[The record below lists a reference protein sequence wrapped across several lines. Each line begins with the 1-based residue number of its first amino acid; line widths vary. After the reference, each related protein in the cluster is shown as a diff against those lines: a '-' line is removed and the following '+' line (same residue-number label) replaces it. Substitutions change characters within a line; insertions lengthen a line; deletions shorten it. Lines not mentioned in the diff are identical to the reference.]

1 MKGWLL
7 MQINDTSRFPS
18 LIDDDFSNSSSW
30 DTSNLVSSTI
40 SYSNGGYSKTINK
53 LQLSTSTNVVG
64 NYKQTINLDSSKTYT
79 FSIWVQS
86 SLNLSD
92 TNSILRVIYD
102 NDTETGLELVSFSGF
117 YKCNTPYVYNFNGVS
132 TIKNLR
138 FEFVGNATDT
148 LSINTPRLQQG
159 SLDLSYVVDTEDKA
173 TFVSKLNSL
182 KSYISNVPVDDKQV
196 YTLYNNA
203 LSFLNILTSNLN
215 SVSSRIYPY
224 RYAVYSTDNR
234 SVNKSGDNNTLYI
247 NFGFGNVLDNTN
259 YYIILG
265 DCDMV
270 VGDLHSQDN
279 TYNLF
284 KNNKTNYNDY
294 NDLNHY
300 LPNSLTMNARYSNS
314 YNYFSKLN
322 TLSWTGGGGYEWI
335 TESLTFPTNLN
346 PVFKFT
352 YIPPSNISYS
362 YGANGIPVILSY
374 IKADS
379 SYSVSSSDCLNV
391 INFDTPICDDIVDVD
406 SMYSNLMLFFNS
418 YNDLSKVSEMKAT
431 KNSLVTNYTNIKSA
445 ISKYSQYGINFST
458 LDSDYNT
465 LMNNYN
471 SSIVKLVK
479 GYTDSSG
486 LHDTNT
492 DVTTQFIP
500 VNSGDTYIINFV
512 KGNGNG
518 TSRVEGYDA
527 TQKFSTEICALDSC
541 QFPLTVTIPNGVSF
555 IKYSGFISSNQLE
568 DIIVNVTDLNNYLI
582 WSSIS
587 NSMMLGNSD
596 NALKAISNEFE
607 TINNRLSMLSLPITM
622 GNAGVL
628 LQYTYN
634 ITGADGNMSVL
645 KFTGQNYNDNIS
657 TLSSVLSNLNT
668 DVDLVVNET
677 CASFNINSIPSAF
690 YQDGNES
697 NI

>member
-1 MKGWLL
+1 

-30 DTSNLVSSTI
+30 DTSALVSSTI
-40 SYSNGGYSKTINK
+40 SYSGAFSKTINK

-92 TNSILRVIYD
+92 TNSILRVLYD

-117 YKCNTPYVYNFNGVS
+117 YKCNTPYVYNFSGVS

-159 SLDLSYVVDTEDKA
+159 SLDLSYIVDTEDKA

-196 YTLYNNA
+196 HTLYDNA
-203 LSFLNILTSNLN
+203 LSFLNVLTANLN

-224 RYAVYSTDNR
+224 RYAVYPTDNR
-234 SVNKSGDNNTLYI
+234 TVPKNGNNNTLYI
-247 NFGFGNVLDNTN
+247 NFGFGNVLDGTN
-259 YYIILG
+259 YDIILG
-265 DCDMV
+265 DCDLV
-270 VGDLHSQDN
+270 VGNLHSQDN

-300 LPNSLTMNARYSNS
+300 LSKSNTINAIYSNT
-314 YNYFSKLN
+314 YNYFSRLN
-322 TLSWTGGGGYEWI
+322 TFSWTGGGGYEWI
-335 TESLTFPTNLN
+335 SESLTFPTNLN

-362 YGANGIPVILSY
+362 YGGNGIPVALSY
-374 IKADS
+374 TRAADD
-379 SYSVSSSDCLNV
+379 SYYPHNSDCLNV
-391 INFDTPICDDIVDVD
+391 INFDTPICDDIVDID
-406 SMYSNLMLFFNS
+406 SMYSDLMLFFNS
-418 YNDLSKVSEMKAT
+418 YNDLPKVSAMKAT

-445 ISKYSQYGINFST
+445 ISQYSKYGITFPT
-458 LDSDYNT
+458 LESDYNT
-465 LMNNYN
+465 LRNNYN

-486 LHDTNT
+486 LHTTDT

-500 VNSGDTYIINFV
+500 VTSGDTYIINFV

-518 TSRVEGYDA
+518 MSRVEGYDVA
-527 TQKFSTEICALDSC
+527 KKFSTELCALDSC
-541 QFPLTVTIPNGVSF
+541 KFPLTVTIPNGVSF
-555 IKYSGFISSNQLE
+555 IKYNGFTSSNQLE
-568 DIIVNVTDLNNYLI
+568 DIIINVTDLDNYLI

-634 ITGADGNMSVL
+634 ITNADGNMSVL
-645 KFTGQNYNDNIS
+645 KFTGKNYNDN
-657 TLSSVLSNLNT
+657 LSALASVLNNLNT

-677 CASFNINSIPSAF
+677 CTSFNISSIPSAF
-690 YQDGNES
+690 YQDGN
-697 NI
+697 NV

>member
-1 MKGWLL
+1 

-30 DTSNLVSSTI
+30 DTSKLVSSTI
-40 SYSNGGYSKTINK
+40 SYPGGGFSKTINK
-53 LQLSTSTNVVG
+53 LQLSTSANVVG

-92 TNSILRVIYD
+92 TNSILRVLYD

-117 YKCNTPYVYNFNGVS
+117 YKCNTPYIYNFNGVS

-138 FEFVGNATDT
+138 FEFVGDATDT

-159 SLDLSYVVDTEDKA
+159 SLDLSYIVDTEDKA

-196 YTLYNNA
+196 HTLYDNA

-224 RYAVYSTDNR
+224 RYAAYPTDNR
-234 SVNKSGDNNTLYI
+234 SVTKNGDSNKLYI
-247 NFGFGNVLDNTN
+247 NFRFGNVLDGTN
-259 YYIILG
+259 YDIILG

-300 LPNSLTMNARYSNS
+300 LSNSDTINATYSNT
-314 YNYFSKLN
+314 YNYFSRLN
-322 TLSWTGGGGYEWI
+322 TLSWTGSGGFEWI
-335 TESLTFPTNLN
+335 SENITFPTNLN

-352 YIPPSNISYS
+352 YVPPSDISYS
-362 YGANGIPVILSY
+362 YGSNGIPVILSY
-374 IKADS
+374 IKGDDS
-379 SYSVSSSDCLNV
+379 YPISNSDCLNV

-406 SMYSNLMLFFNS
+406 SMYSDLMLFFNN
-418 YNDLSKVSEMKAT
+418 YNDLPKVSKMKAT
-431 KNSLVTNYTNIKSA
+431 KNSLITDYTNINSA
-445 ISKYSQYGINFST
+445 ISNYSQYGINFST

-471 SSIVKLVK
+471 SSIVKLAK

-486 LHDTNT
+486 LHATDT

-518 TSRVEGYDA
+518 MSRVEGYDA
-527 TQKFSTEICALDSC
+527 TKKFSSELCALNSC
-541 QFPLTVTIPNGVSF
+541 KFPLTVTIPNGVSF
-555 IKYSGFISSNQLE
+555 IKYSGFTSSNQLE
-568 DIIVNVTDLNNYLI
+568 DIIINVTDLDNYLI

-596 NALKAISNEFE
+596 NALKAISNEFK
-607 TINNRLSMLSLPITM
+607 TIGNRLSMLSLPITM
-622 GNAGVL
+622 GNAGAL

-634 ITGADGNMSVL
+634 VTDVNGNMSVL
-645 KFTGQNYNDNIS
+645 KFNGKNYNDNIS
-657 TLSSVLSNLNT
+657 NLSSVLNNLNT

-677 CASFNINSIPSAF
+677 CTSFNINTIPSAF
-690 YQDGNES
+690 YQDGN
-697 NI
+697 NV

>member
-40 SYSNGGYSKTINK
+40 SCSNGGYNKTINK
-53 LQLSTSTNVVG
+53 LQLSASTNTVG

-92 TNSILRVIYD
+92 TNSILRVVYD

-148 LSINTPRLQQG
+148 ISINTPRLQQG

-196 YTLYNNA
+196 HTLYDNA

-224 RYAVYSTDNR
+224 RYAVYPTDNR
-234 SVNKSGDNNTLYI
+234 TVPKNGDNNTLYI
-247 NFGFGNVLDNTN
+247 NFGFGNVLDGTN
-259 YYIILG
+259 YDIILG

-300 LPNSLTMNARYSNS
+300 LPNSLTINARYSNS

-335 TESLTFPTNLN
+335 SESITFPTNLN

-362 YGANGIPVILSY
+362 YGTNGIPVILSY
-374 IKADS
+374 IKADD
-379 SYSVSSSDCLNV
+379 SYSISSSDCLNV

-406 SMYSNLMLFFNS
+406 SMYSDLMLFFNS
-418 YNDLSKVSEMKAT
+418 YNDLSKVSSMKAT

-445 ISKYSQYGINFST
+445 ISQYSKYGITFPT
-458 LDSDYNT
+458 LESDYNT

-486 LHDTNT
+486 LHTSDT

-518 TSRVEGYDA
+518 MSRVEGYDA

-555 IKYSGFISSNQLE
+555 IKYSGFTSSNQLE
-568 DIIVNVTDLNNYLI
+568 DIIINVTDLDNYLI

-628 LQYTYN
+628 LQYAYN
-634 ITGADGNMSVL
+634 ITNADGNMSVL
-645 KFTGQNYNDNIS
+645 KFTGQNYNDNLS
-657 TLSSVLSNLNT
+657 TLASVLNNLNT
-668 DVDLVVNET
+668 DVDFVVNET
-677 CASFNINSIPSAF
+677 CTSFNINSIPSAF
-690 YQDGNES
+690 YQDGN
-697 NI
+697 NV

>member
-1 MKGWLL
+1 
-7 MQINDTSRFPS
+7 MQIDDTSRFPS

-30 DTSNLVSSTI
+30 DTTNLISSTI
-40 SYSNGGYSKTINK
+40 SYSKGGYSKTINK

-92 TNSILRVIYD
+92 TNSILRVLYD

-196 YTLYNNA
+196 HTLYNNA

-215 SVSSRIYPY
+215 TVSSRIYPY
-224 RYAVYSTDNR
+224 RYAVYPTDNR
-234 SVNKSGDNNTLYI
+234 SVTKNGDNNTLYI
-247 NFGFGNVLDNTN
+247 NFSFGNVLDNVT
-259 YYIILG
+259 YDIILG

-300 LPNSLTMNARYSNS
+300 LPESNTISATYSNA
-314 YNYFSKLN
+314 YDYFSKLN
-322 TLSWTGGGGYEWI
+322 TLSWTGSGGFEWI

-374 IKADS
+374 IKGSDS
-379 SYSVSSSDCLNV
+379 YTISSSDCLNV

-406 SMYSNLMLFFNS
+406 SMYSDLMLFFNS

-431 KNSLVTNYTNIKSA
+431 KNSLITDYTNIKTA

-479 GYTDSSG
+479 GYTDTSG
-486 LHDTNT
+486 LHITDT

-512 KGNGNG
+512 KGNSNG
-518 TSRVEGYDA
+518 RSRVEGYDA
-527 TQKFSTEICALDSC
+527 TKKFSTEICNINSC

-555 IKYSGFISSNQLE
+555 IKYSGFTSSNQLE
-568 DIIVNVTDLNNYLI
+568 DIIINVTDLDDYLI

-596 NALKAISNEFE
+596 NALKAIANEFK
-607 TINNRLSMLSLPITM
+607 TIGNRLSMLSLPITM
-622 GNAGVL
+622 GNTGAL

-634 ITGADGNMSVL
+634 VTDTNGNMSVL

-657 TLSSVLSNLNT
+657 NLSSVLNNLNT

-677 CASFNINSIPSAF
+677 CDSFNIKSIPSAF
-690 YQDGNES
+690 YQDGN
-697 NI
+697 NV

>member
-1 MKGWLL
+1 

-40 SYSNGGYSKTINK
+40 SYPGGGFSKTINK
-53 LQLSTSTNVVG
+53 LQLSTSANVVG

-92 TNSILRVIYD
+92 TNSILRVVYD
-102 NDTETGLELVSFSGF
+102 NDTETGLELVSFSSF

-138 FEFVGNATDT
+138 FEFVGDDTDT
-148 LSINTPRLQQG
+148 LNINTPRLQQG

-196 YTLYNNA
+196 HTLYDNA

-215 SVSSRIYPY
+215 TVSSRIYPY
-224 RYAVYSTDNR
+224 RYAVYPTDNR
-234 SVNKSGDNNTLYI
+234 SVTKNGDSNKLYI
-247 NFGFGNVLDNTN
+247 NFGFGNVLDDTN
-259 YYIILG
+259 YDIILG
-265 DCDMV
+265 DCDLV

-294 NDLNHY
+294 NNLNHY
-300 LPNSLTMNARYSNS
+300 LSKSNTINATYSNT
-314 YNYFSKLN
+314 YNYFSRLN
-322 TLSWTGGGGYEWI
+322 TLSWMGKGGYEWI
-335 TESLTFPTNLN
+335 SESLTFPTNLS

-362 YGANGIPVILSY
+362 YGSNGIPVILSY
-374 IKADS
+374 VKAGD
-379 SYSVSSSDCLNV
+379 SYSISSSDCLNV
-391 INFDTPICDDIVDVD
+391 INFDTPICDDIVDID
-406 SMYSNLMLFFNS
+406 SMYSDLMLFFNS
-418 YNDLSKVSEMKAT
+418 YNDLSKVSAMKTT
-431 KNSLVTNYTNIKSA
+431 KNSLITSYTNIKAA

-458 LDSDYNT
+458 LESDYNT
-465 LMNNYN
+465 LMSNYN

-486 LHDTNT
+486 LHSTDT

-518 TSRVEGYDA
+518 MSRVEGYDA
-527 TQKFSTEICALDSC
+527 TKKFSTEICALNSC

-555 IKYSGFISSNQLE
+555 IKYSGFVSSNQLE
-568 DIIVNVTDLNNYLI
+568 DIIINVTDLDNYLI

-596 NALKAISNEFE
+596 NALKAISNEFK
-607 TINNRLSMLSLPITM
+607 TIGNRLSMLALPITM
-622 GNAGVL
+622 GNLGAL

-634 ITGADGNMSVL
+634 VTDTNGNMSVL
-645 KFTGQNYNDNIS
+645 KFTGKNYNDNIGK
-657 TLSSVLSNLNT
+657 LSSVLNNLNT

-677 CASFNINSIPSAF
+677 CTSFNINSIPSAF
-690 YQDGNES
+690 YQDGN
-697 NI
+697 NV

>member
-1 MKGWLL
+1 

-53 LQLSTSTNVVG
+53 LQLSTSTTVVG

-92 TNSILRVIYD
+92 KNSILRVLYD

-196 YTLYNNA
+196 HTLYNNA

-215 SVSSRIYPY
+215 TVSSRIYPY
-224 RYAVYSTDNR
+224 RYAVYPTENR
-234 SVNKSGDNNTLYI
+234 SVTKNGDNNTLYI
-247 NFGFGNVLDNTN
+247 NFSFGNVLDNVT
-259 YYIILG
+259 YDIILG
-265 DCDMV
+265 DCDLV

-300 LPNSLTMNARYSNS
+300 LPESHTISAAYSNA
-314 YNYFSKLN
+314 YDYFSKLN
-322 TLSWTGGGGYEWI
+322 TLSWTGSGGFEWI
-335 TESLTFPTNLN
+335 TESLAFPTNLN
-346 PVFKFT
+346 PVFTFT

-374 IKADS
+374 IKGDDS
-379 SYSVSSSDCLNV
+379 YTISSSDCLNV

-406 SMYSNLMLFFNS
+406 SMYSDLMLFFNS

-431 KNSLVTNYTNIKSA
+431 KNSLITDYTNIKTA

-479 GYTDSSG
+479 GYTDTSG
-486 LHDTNT
+486 LHTTDT

-512 KGNGNG
+512 KGNSNG
-518 TSRVEGYDA
+518 RSRVEGYDA
-527 TQKFSTEICALDSC
+527 TKKFSTEICNINSC

-555 IKYSGFISSNQLE
+555 IKYSGFTSSNQLE
-568 DIIVNVTDLNNYLI
+568 DIIINVTDIDNYLI

-596 NALKAISNEFE
+596 NALKAIANEFK
-607 TINNRLSMLSLPITM
+607 TIGNRLSMLSLPITM
-622 GNAGVL
+622 GNTGVL

-634 ITGADGNMSVL
+634 VTDTNGNMSVL

-657 TLSSVLSNLNT
+657 NLSSVLNNLNT

-677 CASFNINSIPSAF
+677 CASFNIKSIPSAF
-690 YQDGNES
+690 YQDGN
-697 NI
+697 NV

>member
-1 MKGWLL
+1 

-30 DTSNLVSSTI
+30 DTSKLVSSTI
-40 SYSNGGYSKTINK
+40 SYPGGGFSKTINK
-53 LQLSTSTNVVG
+53 LQLSTSANVVG

-92 TNSILRVIYD
+92 TNSILRVLYD

-117 YKCNTPYVYNFNGVS
+117 YKCNTPYIYNFNGVS

-138 FEFVGNATDT
+138 FEFVGDATDT

-159 SLDLSYVVDTEDKA
+159 SLDLSYIVDTEDKA

-196 YTLYNNA
+196 HTLYDNA

-224 RYAVYSTDNR
+224 RYAAYPTDNR
-234 SVNKSGDNNTLYI
+234 SVTKNGDSNKLYI
-247 NFGFGNVLDNTN
+247 NFGFGNVLDGTN
-259 YYIILG
+259 YDIILG

-300 LPNSLTMNARYSNS
+300 LSNSDTINATYSNT
-314 YNYFSKLN
+314 YNYFSRLN
-322 TLSWTGGGGYEWI
+322 TLSWTGSGGFEWI
-335 TESLTFPTNLN
+335 SENITFPTNLN

-352 YIPPSNISYS
+352 YVPPSDISYS
-362 YGANGIPVILSY
+362 YGSNGIPVILSY
-374 IKADS
+374 IKGDDS
-379 SYSVSSSDCLNV
+379 YPISNSDCLNV

-406 SMYSNLMLFFNS
+406 SMYSDLMLFFNN
-418 YNDLSKVSEMKAT
+418 YNDLPKVSKMKAT
-431 KNSLVTNYTNIKSA
+431 KNSLITDYTNINSA
-445 ISKYSQYGINFST
+445 ISNYSQYGINFST

-471 SSIVKLVK
+471 SSIVKLAK
-479 GYTDSSG
+479 GYTDPSG
-486 LHDTNT
+486 LHATDT

-518 TSRVEGYDA
+518 MSRVEGYDA
-527 TQKFSTEICALDSC
+527 TKKFSSELCALNSC
-541 QFPLTVTIPNGVSF
+541 KFPLTVTIPNGVSF
-555 IKYSGFISSNQLE
+555 IKYSGFTSSNQLE
-568 DIIVNVTDLNNYLI
+568 DIIINVTDLDNYLI

-596 NALKAISNEFE
+596 NALKAISNEFK
-607 TINNRLSMLSLPITM
+607 TIGNRLSMLSLPITM
-622 GNAGVL
+622 GNAGAL

-634 ITGADGNMSVL
+634 VTDVNGNMSVL
-645 KFTGQNYNDNIS
+645 KFNGKNYNDNIS
-657 TLSSVLSNLNT
+657 NLSSVLNNLNT

-677 CASFNINSIPSAF
+677 CTSFNINTIPSAF
-690 YQDGNES
+690 YQDGN
-697 NI
+697 NV

>member
-1 MKGWLL
+1 

-30 DTSNLVSSTI
+30 DTSKLVSSTI
-40 SYSNGGYSKTINK
+40 SYPGGGFSKTINK
-53 LQLSTSTNVVG
+53 LQLSTSANVVG

-92 TNSILRVIYD
+92 TNSILRVLYD

-117 YKCNTPYVYNFNGVS
+117 YKCNTPYIYNFNGVS

-138 FEFVGNATDT
+138 FEFVGDATDT

-159 SLDLSYVVDTEDKA
+159 SLDLSYIADTEDKA

-196 YTLYNNA
+196 HTLYDNA
-203 LSFLNILTSNLN
+203 LSFLNILTANLN
-215 SVSSRIYPY
+215 TVSSRIYPY
-224 RYAVYSTDNR
+224 RYAVYPTDNR
-234 SVNKSGDNNTLYI
+234 SVTKNGDSNTLYI
-247 NFGFGNVLDNTN
+247 NFAFGNVLDNVN
-259 YYIILG
+259 YDILLG
-265 DCDMV
+265 DCDLV

-300 LPNSLTMNARYSNS
+300 LSNSDTINATYSNT
-314 YNYFSKLN
+314 YNYFSRLN
-322 TLSWTGGGGYEWI
+322 TLSWTGSGGFEWI
-335 TESLTFPTNLN
+335 SENITFPTNLN

-352 YIPPSNISYS
+352 YVPPSDISYS
-362 YGANGIPVILSY
+362 YGSNGIPVILSY
-374 IKADS
+374 IKGDDS
-379 SYSVSSSDCLNV
+379 YPISNSDCLNV

-406 SMYSNLMLFFNS
+406 SMYSDLMLFFNN
-418 YNDLSKVSEMKAT
+418 YNDLPKVSKMKAT
-431 KNSLVTNYTNIKSA
+431 KNSLITDYTNINSA
-445 ISKYSQYGINFST
+445 ISNYSQYGINFST

-471 SSIVKLVK
+471 SSIVKLAK

-486 LHDTNT
+486 LHATDT

-518 TSRVEGYDA
+518 MSRVEGYDA
-527 TQKFSTEICALDSC
+527 TKKFSSELCALNSC
-541 QFPLTVTIPNGVSF
+541 KFPLTVTIPNGVSF
-555 IKYSGFISSNQLE
+555 IKYSGFTSSNQLE
-568 DIIVNVTDLNNYLI
+568 DIIINVTDLDNYLI

-596 NALKAISNEFE
+596 NALKAISNEFK
-607 TINNRLSMLSLPITM
+607 TIGNRLSMLSLPITM
-622 GNAGVL
+622 GNAGAL

-634 ITGADGNMSVL
+634 VTDVNGNMSVL
-645 KFTGQNYNDNIS
+645 KFNGKNYNDNIS
-657 TLSSVLSNLNT
+657 NLSSVLNNLNT

-677 CASFNINSIPSAF
+677 CTSFNINTIPSAF
-690 YQDGNES
+690 YQDGN
-697 NI
+697 NV

>member
-1 MKGWLL
+1 
-7 MQINDTSRFPS
+7 MQIDDTSRFPS

-64 NYKQTINLDSSKTYT
+64 NYKQTISLDSNKTYT

-92 TNSILRVIYD
+92 KNSILRVLYD

-117 YKCNTPYVYNFNGVS
+117 YKCNTPYVYNFTGIS

-159 SLDLSYVVDTEDKA
+159 SLDLSYIVDTEDKA

-196 YTLYNNA
+196 HTLYNNA

-215 SVSSRIYPY
+215 TVSSRIYPY
-224 RYAVYSTDNR
+224 RYAVYPTNSR
-234 SVNKSGDNNTLYI
+234 SVTKNGDSNKLYI
-247 NFGFGNVLDNTN
+247 NFGFGNVLDGTN
-259 YYIILG
+259 YDIILG
-265 DCDMV
+265 DCDLV

-300 LPNSLTMNARYSNS
+300 LPESNTSSAAYSNA
-314 YNYFSKLN
+314 YDYFSKLN
-322 TLSWTGGGGYEWI
+322 TLSWTGSGGFEWI

-374 IKADS
+374 IKGDE
-379 SYSVSSSDCLNV
+379 SYTISSSDCLNV

-406 SMYSNLMLFFNS
+406 SMYSDLMLFFNS

-431 KNSLVTNYTNIKSA
+431 KNSLITDYTNIKTA

-479 GYTDSSG
+479 GYTDTSG
-486 LHDTNT
+486 LHITDT

-512 KGNGNG
+512 KGNSNG
-518 TSRVEGYDA
+518 RSRVEGYDA
-527 TQKFSTEICALDSC
+527 TKKFSTEICNINSC

-555 IKYSGFISSNQLE
+555 IKYSGFTSSNQLE
-568 DIIVNVTDLNNYLI
+568 DIIINVTDLDDYLI

-596 NALKAISNEFE
+596 NALKAIANEFK
-607 TINNRLSMLSLPITM
+607 TIGNRLSMLSLPITM
-622 GNAGVL
+622 GNTGAL

-634 ITGADGNMSVL
+634 VTDTNGNMSVL

-657 TLSSVLSNLNT
+657 NLSSVLNNLNT

-677 CASFNINSIPSAF
+677 CDSFNIKSIPSAF
-690 YQDGNES
+690 YQDGN
-697 NI
+697 NV

>member
-1 MKGWLL
+1 

-30 DTSNLVSSTI
+30 DTSKLVSSTI
-40 SYSNGGYSKTINK
+40 SYPGGGFSKTINK
-53 LQLSTSTNVVG
+53 LQLSTSANVVG

-92 TNSILRVIYD
+92 TNSILRVLYD

-117 YKCNTPYVYNFNGVS
+117 YKCNTPYIYNFNGVS

-138 FEFVGNATDT
+138 FEFVGDATDT

-159 SLDLSYVVDTEDKA
+159 SLDLSYIVDTEDKA

-196 YTLYNNA
+196 HTLYDNA

-224 RYAVYSTDNR
+224 RYAAYPTDNR
-234 SVNKSGDNNTLYI
+234 SVTKNGDSNKLYI
-247 NFGFGNVLDNTN
+247 NFGFGNVLDGTN
-259 YYIILG
+259 YDIILG

-300 LPNSLTMNARYSNS
+300 LSNSDTINATYSNT
-314 YNYFSKLN
+314 YNYFSRLN
-322 TLSWTGGGGYEWI
+322 TLSWTGSGGFEWI
-335 TESLTFPTNLN
+335 SENITFPTNLN

-352 YIPPSNISYS
+352 YVPPSDISYS
-362 YGANGIPVILSY
+362 YGSNGIPVILSY
-374 IKADS
+374 IKGDDS
-379 SYSVSSSDCLNV
+379 YPISNSDCLNV

-406 SMYSNLMLFFNS
+406 SMYSDLMLFFNN
-418 YNDLSKVSEMKAT
+418 YNDLPKVSKMKAT
-431 KNSLVTNYTNIKSA
+431 KNSLITDYTNINSA
-445 ISKYSQYGINFST
+445 ISNYSQYGINFST

-471 SSIVKLVK
+471 SSIVKLAK

-486 LHDTNT
+486 LHATDT

-518 TSRVEGYDA
+518 MSRVEGYDA
-527 TQKFSTEICALDSC
+527 TKKFSSELCALNSC
-541 QFPLTVTIPNGVSF
+541 KFPLTVTIPNGVSF
-555 IKYSGFISSNQLE
+555 IKYSGFTSSNQLE
-568 DIIVNVTDLNNYLI
+568 DIIINVTDLDNYLI

-596 NALKAISNEFE
+596 NALKAISNEFK
-607 TINNRLSMLSLPITM
+607 TIGNRLSMLSLPITM
-622 GNAGVL
+622 GNAGAL

-634 ITGADGNMSVL
+634 VTDVNGNMSVL
-645 KFTGQNYNDNIS
+645 KFNGKNYNDNIS
-657 TLSSVLSNLNT
+657 NLSSVLNNLNT

-677 CASFNINSIPSAF
+677 CTSFNINTIPSAF
-690 YQDGNES
+690 YQDGN
-697 NI
+697 NV

>member
-1 MKGWLL
+1 

-30 DTSNLVSSTI
+30 DTSALVSSTI
-40 SYSNGGYSKTINK
+40 SYSAGAFSKTINK
-53 LQLSTSTNVVG
+53 LQLSTSNNVVG
-64 NYKQTINLDSSKTYT
+64 NYKQMINLDSSKTYT

-92 TNSILRVIYD
+92 TNSILRVVYD

-138 FEFVGNATDT
+138 FEFIGNDTDT

-182 KSYISNVPVDDKQV
+182 KSYISSVPVDDKQV
-196 YTLYNNA
+196 HTLYDNA
-203 LSFLNILTSNLN
+203 LSFLNILTANLN

-224 RYAVYSTDNR
+224 RYAVYPTDNR
-234 SVNKSGDNNTLYI
+234 SVTKNGDNNTLYI
-247 NFGFGNVLDNTN
+247 NFGFGNVLDSTN
-259 YYIILG
+259 YDIILG
-265 DCDMV
+265 DCDLV

-300 LPNSLTMNARYSNS
+300 LPKSNTINAVYSNT
-314 YNYFSKLN
+314 YNYFSRLN
-322 TLSWTGGGGYEWI
+322 TFSWTGGGGYEWI
-335 TESLTFPTNLN
+335 SENITFPTNLN

-362 YGANGIPVILSY
+362 YGSNGIPVILSY
-374 IKADS
+374 VKADD
-379 SYSVSSSDCLNV
+379 SYTISNSDCLNV

-406 SMYSNLMLFFNS
+406 SMYSDLMLFFNS

-431 KNSLVTNYTNIKSA
+431 KNSLITDYTNIKSA

-471 SSIVKLVK
+471 SSIVKLVE

-486 LHDTNT
+486 LHPTNT
-492 DVTTQFIP
+492 DVSTQFIP

-518 TSRVEGYDA
+518 MSRVEGYDA
-527 TQKFSTEICALDSC
+527 TKKFITEICALNSC
-541 QFPLTVTIPNGVSF
+541 QFPLTITIPNGVSF
-555 IKYSGFISSNQLE
+555 IKYSGFTSSNQLE
-568 DIIVNVTDLNNYLI
+568 DIIINVTDLDNYLI

-607 TINNRLSMLSLPITM
+607 TINNRLSMLTLPITM

-645 KFTGQNYNDNIS
+645 KFTGQNYNDNINN
-657 TLSSVLSNLNT
+657 LSSVLNNLNT

-677 CASFNINSIPSAF
+677 CTSFNINSIPSAF
-690 YQDGNES
+690 YQDGN
-697 NI
+697 NV

>member
-1 MKGWLL
+1 

-30 DTSNLVSSTI
+30 DTSKLVSSTI
-40 SYSNGGYSKTINK
+40 SYPGGGFSKTINK
-53 LQLSTSTNVVG
+53 LQLSTSANVVG

-92 TNSILRVIYD
+92 TNSILRVLYD

-117 YKCNTPYVYNFNGVS
+117 YKCNTPYIYNFNGVS

-138 FEFVGNATDT
+138 FEFVGDATDT

-159 SLDLSYVVDTEDKA
+159 SLDLSYIVDTEDKA

-196 YTLYNNA
+196 HTLYDNA

-224 RYAVYSTDNR
+224 RYAAYPTDNR
-234 SVNKSGDNNTLYI
+234 SVTKNGDSNKLYI
-247 NFGFGNVLDNTN
+247 NFRFGNVLDGTN
-259 YYIILG
+259 YDIILG

-300 LPNSLTMNARYSNS
+300 LSNSDTINATYSNT
-314 YNYFSKLN
+314 YNYFSRLN
-322 TLSWTGGGGYEWI
+322 TLSWTGSGGFEWI
-335 TESLTFPTNLN
+335 SENITFPTNLN

-352 YIPPSNISYS
+352 YVPPSDISYS
-362 YGANGIPVILSY
+362 YGSNGIPVILSY
-374 IKADS
+374 IKGDDS
-379 SYSVSSSDCLNV
+379 YPISSSDCLNV

-406 SMYSNLMLFFNS
+406 SMYSDLMLFFNN
-418 YNDLSKVSEMKAT
+418 YNDLPKVSKMKAT
-431 KNSLVTNYTNIKSA
+431 KNSLITDYTNINSA
-445 ISKYSQYGINFST
+445 ISNYSQYGINFST

-471 SSIVKLVK
+471 SSIVKLAK

-486 LHDTNT
+486 LHATDT

-518 TSRVEGYDA
+518 MSRVEGYDA
-527 TQKFSTEICALDSC
+527 TKKFSSELCALNSC
-541 QFPLTVTIPNGVSF
+541 KFPLTVTIPNGVSF
-555 IKYSGFISSNQLE
+555 IKYSGFTSSNQLE
-568 DIIVNVTDLNNYLI
+568 DIIINVTDLDNYLI

-596 NALKAISNEFE
+596 NALKAISNEFK
-607 TINNRLSMLSLPITM
+607 TIGNRLSMLSLPITM
-622 GNAGVL
+622 GNAGAL

-634 ITGADGNMSVL
+634 VTDVNGNMSVL
-645 KFTGQNYNDNIS
+645 KFNGKNYNDNIS
-657 TLSSVLSNLNT
+657 NLSSVLNNLNT

-677 CASFNINSIPSAF
+677 CTSFNINTIPSAF
-690 YQDGNES
+690 YQDGN
-697 NI
+697 NV

>member
-1 MKGWLL
+1 

-30 DTSNLVSSTI
+30 DTSTLVSSTI
-40 SYSNGGYSKTINK
+40 SYSGAFSKTINK
-53 LQLSTSTNVVG
+53 LQLSTSNNVVG

-92 TNSILRVIYD
+92 TNSILRVLYD

-138 FEFVGNATDT
+138 FEFIGNDTDT

-159 SLDLSYVVDTEDKA
+159 SLDLSYIVDTEDKA

-196 YTLYNNA
+196 HTLYGNA
-203 LSFLNILTSNLN
+203 LSFLNILTANLN

-224 RYAVYSTDNR
+224 RYAVYPTDNR
-234 SVNKSGDNNTLYI
+234 TVPKNGDNNTLYI
-247 NFGFGNVLDNTN
+247 NFGFGNVLDSTN
-259 YYIILG
+259 YDIILG
-265 DCDMV
+265 DCDLV

-300 LPNSLTMNARYSNS
+300 LSKSNTINATYSNT
-314 YNYFSKLN
+314 YNYFSRLN

-335 TESLTFPTNLN
+335 SESLTFPTNLN

-362 YGANGIPVILSY
+362 YGANGILVILSY

-391 INFDTPICDDIVDVD
+391 INFDTPICDDIVDID

-418 YNDLSKVSEMKAT
+418 YSDLPKVSAMKAT

-445 ISKYSQYGINFST
+445 ISQYSKYGITFPT
-458 LDSDYNT
+458 LESDYNT
-465 LMNNYN
+465 LRNNYN

-479 GYTDSSG
+479 GYTDPSG
-486 LHDTNT
+486 LHTSDT

-500 VNSGDTYIINFV
+500 VTSGDTYIINFV
-512 KGNGNG
+512 KGNENG
-518 TSRVEGYDA
+518 MSRVEGYDV
-527 TQKFSTEICALDSC
+527 TKKFSTEICALNSC
-541 QFPLTVTIPNGVSF
+541 KFPLTVTIPNGVSF
-555 IKYSGFISSNQLE
+555 IRYSGFTSSNQLE
-568 DIIVNVTDLNNYLI
+568 DIIINVTDLDNYLI

-622 GNAGVL
+622 GNAGTL

-634 ITGADGNMSVL
+634 ITNADGNMSVL

-657 TLSSVLSNLNT
+657 ALVSVLNNLNT

-677 CASFNINSIPSAF
+677 CTSFNISSIPSAF
-690 YQDGNES
+690 YQDGN
-697 NI
+697 NV

>member
-1 MKGWLL
+1 

-30 DTSNLVSSTI
+30 DTSALVSSTI
-40 SYSNGGYSKTINK
+40 SYSNGGFSKTINK
-53 LQLSTSTNVVG
+53 LQLSTSANVVG

-92 TNSILRVIYD
+92 TNSILRVLYD

-117 YKCNTPYVYNFNGVS
+117 YKCNTPYVYNFNGIS

-159 SLDLSYVVDTEDKA
+159 SLDLSYIVDTEDKA

-196 YTLYNNA
+196 HTLYDNA
-203 LSFLNILTSNLN
+203 LSFLNVLTANLN

-224 RYAVYSTDNR
+224 RYAVYPTDNR
-234 SVNKSGDNNTLYI
+234 TVPKNGDNNTLYI
-247 NFGFGNVLDNTN
+247 NFGFGNVLDGTN
-259 YYIILG
+259 YDIILG
-265 DCDMV
+265 DCDLV

-300 LPNSLTMNARYSNS
+300 LPNSLTMNAKYSNT
-314 YNYFSKLN
+314 YNYFSRLN
-322 TLSWTGGGGYEWI
+322 MFSWTGGGGYEWI
-335 TESLTFPTNLN
+335 SESLTFPTNLN

-352 YIPPSNISYS
+352 YIPPSDISYS
-362 YGANGIPVILSY
+362 YGANGIPVALSY
-374 IKADS
+374 TRADD
-379 SYSVSSSDCLNV
+379 SYSTSNSDCLNV
-391 INFDTPICDDIVDVD
+391 INFDTPICDDIVDID
-406 SMYSNLMLFFNS
+406 SMYSDLMLFFNS
-418 YNDLSKVSEMKAT
+418 YNDLPKVSAMKAT

-445 ISKYSQYGINFST
+445 ISQYSKYGITFPT
-458 LDSDYNT
+458 LESDYNT
-465 LMNNYN
+465 LRNNYN

-486 LHDTNT
+486 LHTSDT

-518 TSRVEGYDA
+518 MSRVEGYDV
-527 TQKFSTEICALDSC
+527 TKKFSTEICALNSC
-541 QFPLTVTIPNGVSF
+541 KFPLTVTIPNGVSF
-555 IKYSGFISSNQLE
+555 IKYSGFTSSNQLE
-568 DIIVNVTDLNNYLI
+568 DIIINVTDLDNYLI

-622 GNAGVL
+622 GNVGAL

-634 ITGADGNMSVL
+634 VTNADGNMSVL

-657 TLSSVLSNLNT
+657 ALAAVLNNLNT

-677 CASFNINSIPSAF
+677 CASFNISSIPSAF
-690 YQDGNES
+690 YQDGN
-697 NI
+697 NV

>member
-1 MKGWLL
+1 
-7 MQINDTSRFPS
+7 MQINDTIRFPS

-40 SYSNGGYSKTINK
+40 SYSNGGYNKTINK
-53 LQLSTSTNVVG
+53 LQLSTSANVVG

-92 TNSILRVIYD
+92 TNSILRVLYD

-117 YKCNTPYVYNFNGVS
+117 YKCNTPYVYNFNGIS

-138 FEFVGNATDT
+138 FEFVGNDTDT
-148 LSINTPRLQQG
+148 LNINTPRLQQG

-196 YTLYNNA
+196 HTLYDNA
-203 LSFLNILTSNLN
+203 LSFLNILTANLN

-224 RYAVYSTDNR
+224 RYTVYPTDNR
-234 SVNKSGDNNTLYI
+234 TVSKNGDNNTLYI
-247 NFGFGNVLDNTN
+247 NFGFGNVLDGTN
-259 YYIILG
+259 YDIILG
-265 DCDMV
+265 DCDLV

-284 KNNKTNYNDY
+284 KNNKTTYNDY

-300 LPNSLTMNARYSNS
+300 LPNSLTINARYSNS

-322 TLSWTGGGGYEWI
+322 TLSWTGGGGFEWI
-335 TESLTFPTNLN
+335 SESLTFPTNLN

-352 YIPPSNISYS
+352 YIPLSDISYS

-374 IKADS
+374 VKADD
-379 SYSVSSSDCLNV
+379 SYSISSSDCLNV

-406 SMYSNLMLFFNS
+406 SMYSDLMLFFNS
-418 YNDLSKVSEMKAT
+418 YNDLPKVSAMKAT

-445 ISKYSQYGINFST
+445 ISQYSKYGITFPT
-458 LDSDYNT
+458 LDSDYTT

-486 LHDTNT
+486 LHTTDT

-518 TSRVEGYDA
+518 MSRVEGYDA
-527 TQKFSTEICALDSC
+527 TKKFSTEICALNSC
-541 QFPLTVTIPNGVSF
+541 KFPLTVTIPNGVSF
-555 IKYSGFISSNQLE
+555 IRYSGFISSNQLE
-568 DIIVNVTDLNNYLI
+568 DIIINVTDLNNYLV

-596 NALKAISNEFE
+596 NALKAISNEFK
-607 TINNRLSMLSLPITM
+607 TIDNRLSMLALPITM

-634 ITGADGNMSVL
+634 ITNANGNMSVL

-657 TLSSVLSNLNT
+657 TLSSVLNNLNT

-677 CASFNINSIPSAF
+677 CSSFNIKSIPSAF
-690 YQDGNES
+690 YQDGN
-697 NI
+697 NV

>member
-1 MKGWLL
+1 
-7 MQINDTSRFPS
+7 MQINDTIRFPS

-40 SYSNGGYSKTINK
+40 SYSNGGYNKTINK
-53 LQLSTSTNVVG
+53 LQLSTSANVVG

-92 TNSILRVIYD
+92 TNSILRVLYD

-117 YKCNTPYVYNFNGVS
+117 YKCNTPYVYNFNGIS

-138 FEFVGNATDT
+138 FEFVGNDTDT
-148 LSINTPRLQQG
+148 LNINTPRLQQG

-196 YTLYNNA
+196 HTLYDNA
-203 LSFLNILTSNLN
+203 LSFLNILTANLN

-224 RYAVYSTDNR
+224 RYTVYPTDNR
-234 SVNKSGDNNTLYI
+234 TVSKNGDNNTLYI
-247 NFGFGNVLDNTN
+247 NFGFGNVLDGTN
-259 YYIILG
+259 YDIILG
-265 DCDMV
+265 DCDLV

-284 KNNKTNYNDY
+284 KNNKTTYNDY

-300 LPNSLTMNARYSNS
+300 LPNSLTINARYSNS

-322 TLSWTGGGGYEWI
+322 TLSWTGGGGFEWI
-335 TESLTFPTNLN
+335 SESLTFPTNLN

-352 YIPPSNISYS
+352 YIPPSDISYS

-374 IKADS
+374 VKADD
-379 SYSVSSSDCLNV
+379 SYSISSSDCLNV

-406 SMYSNLMLFFNS
+406 SMYSDLMLFFNS
-418 YNDLSKVSEMKAT
+418 YNDLPKVSAMKAT

-445 ISKYSQYGINFST
+445 ISQYSKYGITFPT
-458 LDSDYNT
+458 LDSDYTT

-486 LHDTNT
+486 LHTTDT

-518 TSRVEGYDA
+518 MSRVEGYDA
-527 TQKFSTEICALDSC
+527 TKKFSTEICALNSC
-541 QFPLTVTIPNGVSF
+541 KFPLTVTIPNGVSF
-555 IKYSGFISSNQLE
+555 IRYSGFISSNQLE
-568 DIIVNVTDLNNYLI
+568 DIIINVTDLNNYLV

-596 NALKAISNEFE
+596 NALKAISNEFK
-607 TINNRLSMLSLPITM
+607 TIDNRLSMLALPITM

-634 ITGADGNMSVL
+634 ITNANGNMSVL

-657 TLSSVLSNLNT
+657 TLSSVLNNLNT

-677 CASFNINSIPSAF
+677 CSSFNIKSIPSAF
-690 YQDGNES
+690 YQDGN
-697 NI
+697 NV

>member
-1 MKGWLL
+1 
-7 MQINDTSRFPS
+7 MQINNTSRFPS

-30 DTSNLVSSTI
+30 DTSALVSSTI
-40 SYSNGGYSKTINK
+40 SYSGAFSKTINK
-53 LQLSTSTNVVG
+53 LQLSTSNNVVG

-92 TNSILRVIYD
+92 TNSILRVLYD

-196 YTLYNNA
+196 HTLYDNA
-203 LSFLNILTSNLN
+203 LSFLNILTANLN

-224 RYAVYSTDNR
+224 RYAVYPTDNR
-234 SVNKSGDNNTLYI
+234 TVPKNGDNNTLYI
-247 NFGFGNVLDNTN
+247 NFGFGNVLDGTN
-259 YYIILG
+259 YDIILG
-265 DCDMV
+265 DCDLV

-300 LPNSLTMNARYSNS
+300 LSKSNTINAIYSNT
-314 YNYFSKLN
+314 YNYFSRLN

-335 TESLTFPTNLN
+335 SESLIFPTNLN

-352 YIPPSNISYS
+352 YVPPSDISYS
-362 YGANGIPVILSY
+362 YGANGIPVALSY
-374 IKADS
+374 TRAADY
-379 SYSVSSSDCLNV
+379 SYYPHISDCLNV

-406 SMYSNLMLFFNS
+406 SMYSDLMLFFNS
-418 YNDLSKVSEMKAT
+418 YNDLSKVSAMKAT

-445 ISKYSQYGINFST
+445 ISQYSQYGINFST

-465 LMNNYN
+465 LRNNYN

-486 LHDTNT
+486 LHTTDT

-518 TSRVEGYDA
+518 MSRVEGYDV
-527 TQKFSTEICALDSC
+527 TKKFSTELCALDSC
-541 QFPLTVTIPNGVSF
+541 KFPLTVTIPNGVSF
-555 IKYSGFISSNQLE
+555 IKYSGFTSSNQLE
-568 DIIVNVTDLNNYLI
+568 DIIINVTDLDNYLI

-607 TINNRLSMLSLPITM
+607 TINNRLSMLALPITM
-622 GNAGVL
+622 GGAGAL

-634 ITGADGNMSVL
+634 ITNADGNMSVL
-645 KFTGQNYNDNIS
+645 KFTGQNYNDN
-657 TLSSVLSNLNT
+657 LSALASVLNNLNT

-677 CASFNINSIPSAF
+677 CTSFNINSIPSAF
-690 YQDGNES
+690 YQDGN
-697 NI
+697 NV

>member
-1 MKGWLL
+1 

-30 DTSNLVSSTI
+30 DTSSLVSSTI
-40 SYSNGGYSKTINK
+40 TYSDGGFSKTINK
-53 LQLSTSTNVVG
+53 LRLSTSDNVVG

-92 TNSILRVIYD
+92 TNSILRVLYD

-117 YKCNTPYVYNFNGVS
+117 YKCNTPYVYNFSGVS

-138 FEFVGNATDT
+138 FEFVGNNTNT
-148 LSINTPRLQQG
+148 LYINTPRLQQG
-159 SLDLSYVVDTEDKA
+159 SLDLSYIVDTEDKA

-196 YTLYNNA
+196 HTLYDNA
-203 LSFLNILTSNLN
+203 LAFLNVLTANLN
-215 SVSSRIYPY
+215 TVSSRIYPY
-224 RYAVYSTDNR
+224 RYAVYPTDNR
-234 SVNKSGDNNTLYI
+234 SVTKNGDSNTLYI
-247 NFGFGNVLDNTN
+247 NFAFGNVLDNVN
-259 YYIILG
+259 YDILLG
-265 DCDMV
+265 DCDLV

-300 LPNSLTMNARYSNS
+300 LSNSLTINAKYSNS
-314 YNYFSKLN
+314 YNYFSRLN
-322 TLSWTGGGGYEWI
+322 MFSWTGGGGYEWI
-335 TESLTFPTNLN
+335 SESLIFPTNLN

-374 IKADS
+374 IKGNDS
-379 SYSVSSSDCLNV
+379 YTLSSSDCLNV

-406 SMYSNLMLFFNS
+406 SMYSDLMLFFNS
-418 YNDLSKVSEMKAT
+418 YNDLPKVSAMKAT
-431 KNSLVTNYTNIKSA
+431 KNSLITNYTNIKSS
-445 ISKYSQYGINFST
+445 ISQYSKYGITFPT
-458 LDSDYNT
+458 LESDYNT

-486 LHDTNT
+486 LHATDT

-500 VNSGDTYIINFV
+500 VTSGDTYIINFV

-518 TSRVEGYDA
+518 MSRVEGYDV
-527 TQKFSTEICALDSC
+527 TKKFSTEICALNSC
-541 QFPLTVTIPNGVSF
+541 KFPLTVTIPNGVSF
-555 IKYSGFISSNQLE
+555 IKYSGFTSSNQLE
-568 DIIVNVTDLNNYLI
+568 DIIINVTDLDNYLI

-622 GNAGVL
+622 GNVGAL

-634 ITGADGNMSVL
+634 ITNADGNMSVL

-657 TLSSVLSNLNT
+657 ALASVLNNLNT

-690 YQDGNES
+690 YQDGN
-697 NI
+697 NV

>member
-1 MKGWLL
+1 

-40 SYSNGGYSKTINK
+40 SCSNGGYNKTINK
-53 LQLSTSTNVVG
+53 LQLSASTNTVG

-92 TNSILRVIYD
+92 TNSILRVVYD

-148 LSINTPRLQQG
+148 ISINTPRLQQG

-196 YTLYNNA
+196 HTLYDNA

-224 RYAVYSTDNR
+224 RYAVYPTDNR
-234 SVNKSGDNNTLYI
+234 TVPKNGDNNTLYI
-247 NFGFGNVLDNTN
+247 NFGFGNVLDGTN
-259 YYIILG
+259 YDIILG

-300 LPNSLTMNARYSNS
+300 LPNSLTINARYSNS

-335 TESLTFPTNLN
+335 SESITFPTNLN

-362 YGANGIPVILSY
+362 YGTNGIPVILSY
-374 IKADS
+374 IKADD
-379 SYSVSSSDCLNV
+379 SYSISSSDCLNV

-406 SMYSNLMLFFNS
+406 SMYSDLMLFFNS
-418 YNDLSKVSEMKAT
+418 YNDLSKVSSMKAT

-445 ISKYSQYGINFST
+445 ISQYSKYGITFPT
-458 LDSDYNT
+458 LESDYNT

-486 LHDTNT
+486 LHTSDT

-518 TSRVEGYDA
+518 MSRVEGYDA

-555 IKYSGFISSNQLE
+555 IKYSGFTSSNQLE
-568 DIIVNVTDLNNYLI
+568 DIIINVTDLDNYLI

-628 LQYTYN
+628 LQYAYN
-634 ITGADGNMSVL
+634 ITNADGNMSVL
-645 KFTGQNYNDNIS
+645 KFTGQNYNDNLS
-657 TLSSVLSNLNT
+657 TLASVLNNLNT
-668 DVDLVVNET
+668 DVDFVVNET
-677 CASFNINSIPSAF
+677 CTSFNINSIPSAF
-690 YQDGNES
+690 YQDGN
-697 NI
+697 NV

>member
-1 MKGWLL
+1 

-40 SYSNGGYSKTINK
+40 SYPGGGFSKTINK
-53 LQLSTSTNVVG
+53 LQLSTSANVVG

-92 TNSILRVIYD
+92 TNSILRVLYD

-138 FEFVGNATDT
+138 FEFVGKDTDT

-196 YTLYNNA
+196 HTLYDNA
-203 LSFLNILTSNLN
+203 LSFLNILTANLN
-215 SVSSRIYPY
+215 SISSRIYPY
-224 RYAVYSTDNR
+224 RYAVYPTDNR
-234 SVNKSGDNNTLYI
+234 TVPKNGDNNTLYV
-247 NFGFGNVLDNTN
+247 NFGFGNVLDGTN
-259 YYIILG
+259 YDIILG
-265 DCDMV
+265 DCDLV

-294 NDLNHY
+294 NNLNHY
-300 LPNSLTMNARYSNS
+300 LAKSNTINAVYSNT
-314 YNYFSKLN
+314 YNYFSRLN
-322 TLSWTGGGGYEWI
+322 TLSWTGGSGYEWI
-335 TESLTFPTNLN
+335 SESLTFPTNLN

-352 YIPPSNISYS
+352 YVPPSDISYS
-362 YGANGIPVILSY
+362 YGANGIPVALSY
-374 IKADS
+374 TRAADY
-379 SYSVSSSDCLNV
+379 SYYISSSDCLNV
-391 INFDTPICDDIVDVD
+391 INFDTPICDDIVDID

-418 YNDLSKVSEMKAT
+418 YNDLSKVSAMKAT
-431 KNSLVTNYTNIKSA
+431 KNSLITSYTNIKAA

-486 LHDTNT
+486 LHNTDT

-518 TSRVEGYDA
+518 MSRVEGYDA
-527 TQKFSTEICALDSC
+527 TKKFFTEICALNSC

-555 IKYSGFISSNQLE
+555 IKYSGFTSSNQLE
-568 DIIVNVTDLNNYLI
+568 DIIINVTDLNNYLV

-596 NALKAISNEFE
+596 NALKAISNEFK
-607 TINNRLSMLSLPITM
+607 TIGNRLSMLALPITM
-622 GNAGVL
+622 GNAGAL

-634 ITGADGNMSVL
+634 VTDTNGNMSVL

-657 TLSSVLSNLNT
+657 SLSSILNNLNT

-677 CASFNINSIPSAF
+677 CTSFNISSIPSAF
-690 YQDGNES
+690 YQDGN
-697 NI
+697 NV

>member
-1 MKGWLL
+1 
-7 MQINDTSRFPS
+7 MQINDTNRFPS

-40 SYSNGGYSKTINK
+40 SYSDGGFSKTINK
-53 LQLSTSTNVVG
+53 LQLSTSSNVVG

-92 TNSILRVIYD
+92 TNSILRVLYD

-138 FEFVGNATDT
+138 FEFVGNNTDT

-159 SLDLSYVVDTEDKA
+159 SLDLLYIVDTEDKA

-196 YTLYNNA
+196 HTLYDNA
-203 LSFLNILTSNLN
+203 LSFLNILTANLN

-224 RYAVYSTDNR
+224 RYAVYPTDNR
-234 SVNKSGDNNTLYI
+234 TVPKNGDNNTLYI
-247 NFGFGNVLDNTN
+247 NFGFGNVLDGTN
-259 YYIILG
+259 YDIILG
-265 DCDMV
+265 DCDLV

-300 LPNSLTMNARYSNS
+300 LSKSNTINATYSNT
-314 YNYFSKLN
+314 YNYFSRLN
-322 TLSWTGGGGYEWI
+322 TFSWTGGGGYEWI
-335 TESLTFPTNLN
+335 SESLTFPTNLN
-346 PVFKFT
+346 PIFKFT
-352 YIPPSNISYS
+352 YIPPSDISYS
-362 YGANGIPVILSY
+362 YGANGIPVALSY
-374 IKADS
+374 TRAADD
-379 SYSVSSSDCLNV
+379 SYYPHNSDCLNV
-391 INFDTPICDDIVDVD
+391 INFDTPICDDIVDID

-418 YNDLSKVSEMKAT
+418 YNDLPKVSAMKAT
-431 KNSLVTNYTNIKSA
+431 KNSLITNYTNIKSA
-445 ISKYSQYGINFST
+445 ISQYSKYGITFPT
-458 LDSDYNT
+458 LESDYNT
-465 LMNNYN
+465 LRNNYN

-486 LHDTNT
+486 LHNSDI

-518 TSRVEGYDA
+518 MSRVEGYDV
-527 TQKFSTEICALDSC
+527 TKKFSTELCALDSC
-541 QFPLTVTIPNGVSF
+541 KFPLTVTIPNGVSF
-555 IKYSGFISSNQLE
+555 IKYSGFTSSNQLE
-568 DIIVNVTDLNNYLI
+568 DIIINVTDLDNYLI

-634 ITGADGNMSVL
+634 ITNADGNMSVL
-645 KFTGQNYNDNIS
+645 KFTGKNYNDNIS
-657 TLSSVLSNLNT
+657 NLASVLNNLNT

-677 CASFNINSIPSAF
+677 CASFNIDSIPSAF
-690 YQDGNES
+690 YQDGN
-697 NI
+697 NV

>member
-1 MKGWLL
+1 

-30 DTSNLVSSTI
+30 DTTNLVSSAI
-40 SYSNGGYSKTINK
+40 SFSKGSYNKTINK
-53 LQLSTSTNVVG
+53 LQLSTSDNVVG

-92 TNSILRVIYD
+92 TNSILRVLYD

-138 FEFVGNATDT
+138 FEFIGNDTNT

-159 SLDLSYVVDTEDKA
+159 SLDLSYIVDTEDKA

-196 YTLYNNA
+196 HTLYDNA
-203 LSFLNILTSNLN
+203 LSFLNILTANLN

-224 RYAVYSTDNR
+224 RYAVYPTDNR
-234 SVNKSGDNNTLYI
+234 SVTKNGDSSTLYI
-247 NFGFGNVLDNTN
+247 NFLFGNVLDNVN
-259 YYIILG
+259 YDIILG

-270 VGDLHSQDN
+270 VGDLHSHDN

-300 LPNSLTMNARYSNS
+300 LPDSTTVNASYSNN

-322 TLSWTGGGGYEWI
+322 TLSWTGSGGFEWI
-335 TESLTFPTNLN
+335 SESLTFPTNLN

-362 YGANGIPVILSY
+362 YGASGIPVILSY
-374 IKADS
+374 IKGDDS
-379 SYSVSSSDCLNV
+379 YPFSSSDCLNV
-391 INFDTPICDDIVDVD
+391 INFDTPICDDIVDID
-406 SMYSNLMLFFNS
+406 SMYSDLMLFFNS
-418 YNDLSKVSEMKAT
+418 YNDLPKVSAMKAT
-431 KNSLVTNYTNIKSA
+431 KNSLVTNYTNIKSV
-445 ISKYSQYGINFST
+445 ISQYSKYGITFPT
-458 LDSDYNT
+458 LESDYNT
-465 LMNNYN
+465 LRNNYN

-486 LHDTNT
+486 LHTTDT

-500 VNSGDTYIINFV
+500 VNSGDTYVINFV

-518 TSRVEGYDA
+518 TSRVEGYDV
-527 TQKFSTEICALDSC
+527 TKKFSTELCALDSC
-541 QFPLTVTIPNGVSF
+541 KFPLTVTIPNGVSF
-555 IKYSGFISSNQLE
+555 IKYSGFTSSNQLE
-568 DIIVNVTDLNNYLI
+568 DIIINVTDLDNYLI

-622 GNAGVL
+622 GGAGAL

-634 ITGADGNMSVL
+634 ITNADGNMSVL
-645 KFTGQNYNDNIS
+645 KFTGQNYNDN
-657 TLSSVLSNLNT
+657 LNALASVLNNLNT
-668 DVDLVVNET
+668 DVDLVVNEA
-677 CASFNINSIPSAF
+677 CSSFSIKTIPSAF
-690 YQDGNES
+690 YQDGN